1 MGAGGLKVAPRL
13 KYPLDACPPV
23 RSDRLAKRQ
32 ALDGHEQ
39 RAAQLL
45 RRTDFFFSLRIILI
59 PISSAS
65 EIQSAKI
72 GTLYNR
78 SVEGPVAHSLAV
90 GRPDSVTA
98 FSRGRD
104 KWCHIKRVRELPFM
118 TSTKFWDF
126 LTPSHPLCQQNQ
138 YCLSANLVYF
148 FFLDPFCLDVIYGSP
163 LIPSAEYIWDIMG
176 YI

>member
-1 MGAGGLKVAPRL
+1 MKVAPRL

-45 RRTDFFFSLRIILI
+45 RRTDLFFSLRIILI

-90 GRPDSVTA
+90 GRPDSGTA

-126 LTPSHPLCQQNQ
+126 LTPPILFVSKIYTVCPQIW
-138 YCLSANLVYF
+138 YISS
-148 FFLDPFCLDVIYGSP
+148 FLT
-163 LIPSAEYIWDIMG
+163 PSVWTSYMEAP
-176 YI
+176 